1 MSEIEWSI
9 VEVARL
15 AGTTSRT
22 LRHYGQV
29 GLLPP
34 TRIGSNGYR
43 YYDAAALTRLQ
54 RILLLRE
61 LGLGI
66 PAIAEVLAGQS
77 DSALALGTH
86 LELLHR
92 EKERLDRQIAS
103 VETTIRTL
111 QEGGQL
117 MAQDMFDG
125 FDHTRYKTEVE
136 ERWGA
141 DAYRA
146 GDSWWKAMSED
157 DRAAFQERHRQIAAD
172 YQAARDAGETP
183 QSERVQS
190 IVARHVDWLNLSA
203 SVTGGEITA
212 QRLRNYG
219 DMYVG
224 DPRFAANYG
233 GLEGAE
239 FVRDAFDFYAGHS
252 L

>member
-1 MSEIEWSI
+1 MEWSI
-9 VEVARL
+9 VEVARI

-22 LRHYGQV
+22 LRHYGDV
-29 GLLPP
+29 GLLAP
-34 TRIGSNGYR
+34 TRIGDNGYR

-66 PAIAEVLAGQS
+66 PAIGKVLAGQN
-77 DSALALGTH
+77 DSARALSTH
-86 LELLHR
+86 LELLEQ
-92 EKERLDRQIAS
+92 EKARLDRQIAS
-103 VETTIRTL
+103 VESTIRKL
-111 QEGGQL
+111 GKGEQL
-117 MAQDMFDG
+117 MPTEMFDG
-125 FDHTRYKTEVE
+125 FDHTQYKTEVE

-146 GDSWWKAMSED
+146 GDAWWRSMSKD
-157 DRAAFQERHRQIAAD
+157 DRLAFQDQHKQIAAD
-172 YQAARDAGETP
+172 YEAARDAGETP
-183 QSERVQS
+183 ESELVQA
-190 IVARHVDWLNLSA
+190 IVTRHVDWLNLSA
-203 SVTGGEITA
+203 AATVGEITA
-212 QRLRNYG
+212 ERLRAYG

-239 FVRDAFDFYAGHS
+239 FVRDAFAYYSKNS